1 MNKKSAIRRHVQT
14 NIVARIIY
22 RLICIALIVAGI
34 FGLFMS
40 FSASEQS
47 YRYTLRDET
56 TTATVTKKTKET
68 DEYGYV
74 EVILYSEKEAGT
86 YAFSLYVASSEDVE
100 AATENPDAL
109 ADIDAGTYISSEYVQ
124 TAFDEKSVVELSGK
138 YSLRDSEKKEIAAE
152 DLNARVEWARLLR
165 EESTKVDFFD
175 GYSLYINLD
184 GENYYTIEEA
194 AKIIGAEAEDLTPKY
209 AAGTP
214 VYDFIGNVTAAEIPS
229 YFKIA
234 DAEGHAG
241 KTRRGRLQERL
252 SPRRLSEDH
261 RAG

>member
-1 MNKKSAIRRHVQT
+1 MNERLKESLKLLPSLPGCYIYYNKDNEIIYVGKAKNLHNRVNQYFVGSHDYKTTKLVA
-14 NIVARIIY
+14 NIVDVKSRA
-22 RLICIALIVAGI
+22 AGVPEVASVANGKLDI
-34 FGLFMS
+34 REVEG
-40 FSASEQS
+40 A
-47 YRYTLRDET
+47 
-56 TTATVTKKTKET
+56 T

-175 GYSLYINLD
+175 GY
-184 GENYYTIEEA
+184 
-194 AKIIGAEAEDLTPKY
+194 
-209 AAGTP
+209 
-214 VYDFIGNVTAAEIPS
+214 
-229 YFKIA
+229 
-234 DAEGHAG
+234 
-241 KTRRGRLQERL
+241 
-252 SPRRLSEDH
+252 
-261 RAG
+261 